1 MKTNQKINGTTC
13 NVEDVYPITARRLGS
28 ERQQGTHYMLSSGQA
43 FLINI
48 TGPLQT
54 FFGKSIQFIMCD
66 QIVQHDG
73 KEVEVEMPEVPFY
86 PLDFTLTKEETTEM
100 SREFVSGTLRNTI
113 TSYSVVHHMADA
125 LAQLWIRER
134 DFAVNKFMEENPNTD
149 YEVIL
154 HLAPADHL
162 DYVESLG
169 ETIYGWI
176 YLSKDE
182 SLIQMETSFKFE
194 VIAKGE

>member
-1 MKTNQKINGTTC
+1 MKTNQRIDCTTY
-13 NVEDVYPITARRLGS
+13 NVEDVYPITTRHLGCD
-28 ERQQGTHYMLSSGQA
+28 RQQGTYHMLSSGRA
-43 FLINI
+43 IWI
-48 TGPLQT
+48 DIIGPLQ
-54 FFGKSIQFIMCD
+54 KSFEKYTQIIHVD

-73 KEVEVEMPEVPFY
+73 KEVEVPEVPFY

-113 TSYSVVHHMADA
+113 TSYSVVYHMLAA

-134 DFAVNKFMEENPNTD
+134 DFAVNKFMEENPNTN

-154 HLAPADHL
+154 HLAPPDHL
-162 DYVESLG
+162 DFVKSLG
-169 ETIYGWI
+169 ESVYGWL
-176 YLSKDE
+176 YLSEDE
-182 SLIQMETSFKFE
+182 SIIQMETSFKFE

>member
-1 MKTNQKINGTTC
+1 MKTNQKINGTTY
-13 NVEDVYPITARRLGS
+13 NVEDVYPITTRRLGG
-28 ERQQGTHYMLSSGQA
+28 ERQQGTYHMLSSGQDI
-43 FLINI
+43 LINI

-54 FFGKSIQFIMCD
+54 FFGKYTQFIMCD

-73 KEVEVEMPEVPFY
+73 KEVEVPFY

-113 TSYSVVHHMADA
+113 TSYSVVHHMVDA
-125 LAQLWIRER
+125 LVQLWIRER
-134 DFAVNKFMEENPNTD
+134 DFAVGKFMEESPNTD

-162 DYVESLG
+162 DYTDTLG
-169 ETIYGWI
+169 EPIYGWI
-176 YLSKDE
+176 YLSGDHSRIE
-182 SLIQMETSFKFE
+182 METSFKFE
-194 VIAKGE
+194 VIAKGDK